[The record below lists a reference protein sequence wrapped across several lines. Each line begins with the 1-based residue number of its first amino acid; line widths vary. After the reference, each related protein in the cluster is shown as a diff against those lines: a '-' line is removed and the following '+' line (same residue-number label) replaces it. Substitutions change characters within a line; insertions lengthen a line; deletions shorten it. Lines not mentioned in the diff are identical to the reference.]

1 MRELEIARTAKETE
15 PVNPQF
21 HVEFV
26 ELCALFYTGELS
38 DEEWALLQIHMAYCD
53 DCRLRFEQYKHVAK
67 ELIPA
72 MAAAAAS
79 ETYVPY
85 ESDASLADA
94 ERALFDKISQTKPV
108 ASPQTERREARSW
121 WRSFFVP
128 PAISALAAGLA
139 VAGFYHFSAGRAA
152 HPGSQAI
159 ASVSTPVSTPSAAV
173 PLTPLAHTEQ
183 TAELATL
190 RQQLADA
197 NGKSAKEASA
207 SNALQ
212 AKLTEEQT
220 QRSNLLA
227 EKESLGTQ
235 LSVALADAQR
245 LRGELDSSRSDS
257 SQHSVHIADLEGR
270 VRSLNV
276 ALEEAQTSLDEK
288 ERMLALDKDFLAHDR
303 DIRDVIG
310 ARNLYIADIFDTTES
325 GKTAKPFGRIFY
337 TQDRSLVFYG
347 FDLEKKAGA
356 KRAVAYQAW
365 GSGTDRSPVSLGL
378 FYQDDTHKRWV
389 LRCSDAK
396 TLSRL
401 NMVFV
406 TIEPE
411 GGSRTPT
418 GQQFLRAYLQ
428 IQPNHP

>member
-1 MRELEIARTAKETE
+1 M
-15 PVNPQF
+15 NPQL

-53 DCRLRFEQYKHVAK
+53 ECRQKFEQYKHVAK

-72 MAAAAAS
+72 MAAAAAA
-79 ETYVPY
+79 EAYVPF

-94 ERALFDKISQTKPV
+94 ERALFDKIGNSKQV
-108 ASPQTERREARSW
+108 SPPKTERTEGRSW
-121 WRSFFVP
+121 WRSLFVP
-128 PAISALAAGLA
+128 SLISALAAGLT
-139 VAGFYHFSAGRAA
+139 VAGFYHLRTRGGAQSVPQSRSIATPTVSAL
-152 HPGSQAI
+152 
-159 ASVSTPVSTPSAAV
+159 TPSPPTTSANADQN
-173 PLTPLAHTEQ
+173 TELD
-183 TAELATL
+183 AL
-190 RQQLADA
+190 RRQLVEA
-197 NGKSAKEASA
+197 NGKSSKEVSVVTV
-207 SNALQ
+207 LQ
-212 AKLTEEQT
+212 AKLNEEQA
-220 QRSNLLA
+220 QRIALLA
-227 EKESLGTQ
+227 EKDSLGNQ
-235 LSVALADAQR
+235 LSAALSDAQR
-245 LRGELDSSRSDS
+245 LRGELESSQSDS
-257 SQHSVHIADLEGR
+257 KQRSLHVAELENN

-276 ALEEAQTSLDEK
+276 ALEEAQTSLNDK

-310 ARNLYIADIFDTTES
+310 ARNLYIADIFDTTET

-356 KRAVAYQAW
+356 KHAVAYQAW

-378 FYQDDTHKRWV
+378 FYQDDNHKRWV

-418 GQQFLRAYLQ
+418 GPQFLRAYLQ
-428 IQPNHP
+428 IQANHP